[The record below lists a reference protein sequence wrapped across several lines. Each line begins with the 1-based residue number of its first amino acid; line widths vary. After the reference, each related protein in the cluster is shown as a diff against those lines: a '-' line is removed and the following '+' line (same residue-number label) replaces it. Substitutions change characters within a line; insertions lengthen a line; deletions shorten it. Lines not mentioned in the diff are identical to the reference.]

1 VFVVLIVFYVFYL
14 VELYVLLFVGSLSVL
29 MADSLARGLLIEMDR
44 PDHC

>member
-14 VELYVLLFVGSLSVL
+14 VELYVLLFAGSLSVL
-29 MADSLARGLLIEMDR
+29 MVDSLARGLLIETDR